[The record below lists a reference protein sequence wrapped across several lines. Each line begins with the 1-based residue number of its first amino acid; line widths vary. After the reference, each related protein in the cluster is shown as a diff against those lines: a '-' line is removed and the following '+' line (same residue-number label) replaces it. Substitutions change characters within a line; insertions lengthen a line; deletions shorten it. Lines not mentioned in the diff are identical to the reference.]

1 MAELLRVDTLSA
13 GYGEARV
20 IQGLSF
26 ALEDGRSLALLGRNG
41 VGKTTLIDTLI
52 GVTTLFGGRIILMG
66 EDIAS
71 LRPHLRA
78 RRGVGWTPQERNIFS
93 SLTVEEN
100 LTAVALPG
108 AWTIRRVYGLFP
120 RLEERRTSMGRQLSG
135 GEQQMLAIG
144 RALVLNPRLLLLD
157 EPTEGLAPIIVDELL
172 GALQG
177 TRPRRPFDDHRRT
190 ETEENPALHR
200 SGDRARPRRDRPRC
214 AERRTARG
222 PVRARRASDRDEEG
236 MTRALCDPV
245 GRLRHRWT
253 TLVLTRSRALR
264 CYADFAC
271 VRDEAPPPFSARNRE
286 KAAKRAFLAPP
297 LA

>member
-1 MAELLRVDTLSA
+1 MTDLLRVESLSA

-20 IQGLSF
+20 IQNLTF

-52 GVTTLFGGRIILMG
+52 GVTTRFGGRILLAG

-71 LRPHLRA
+71 LAPHVRA
-78 RRGVGWTPQERNIFS
+78 RRGVGWTPQERNIFR

-108 AWTIRRVYGLFP
+108 AWTPKRVYGLFP
-120 RLEERRTSMGRQLSG
+120 RLEERRSNMGRQLSG

-172 GALQG
+172 GALRELARAGLSMIIVEQKPKKILPFTDHAIVLDRG
-177 TRPRRPFDDHRRT
+177 AIAHDAPSAELLADPSALDAHLTATKKSPR
-190 ETEENPALHR
+190 
-200 SGDRARPRRDRPRC
+200 
-214 AERRTARG
+214 
-222 PVRARRASDRDEEG
+222 
-236 MTRALCDPV
+236 
-245 GRLRHRWT
+245 
-253 TLVLTRSRALR
+253 
-264 CYADFAC
+264 
-271 VRDEAPPPFSARNRE
+271 
-286 KAAKRAFLAPP
+286 
-297 LA
+297 